1 MLRLLLLGQR
11 LGTLVLIGATAGI
24 TYNLTAKTTSR
35 VSHWYEAWRA
45 KKGGTRHSTKKEK

>member
-1 MLRLLLLGQR
+1 MLRLLLLGRR